1 MPTLFRF
8 LMTLAI
14 LAGIV
19 YGAMVA
25 LVIYVKPQQAEMS
38 YRIPADRLNRP
49 VQTAAPASIAT
60 GSPPAPGDTA
70 SPAAPVGAAVQDQP
84 RTEHSLP
91 PEDTRQE

>member
-8 LMTLAI
+8 LMTLAV

-49 VQTAAPASIAT
+49 APLAASSAPA
-60 GSPPAPGDTA
+60 A
-70 SPAAPVGAAVQDQP
+70 SPAPAATGANPAPLGAAVQDQP
-84 RTEHSLP
+84 RSEQPLP